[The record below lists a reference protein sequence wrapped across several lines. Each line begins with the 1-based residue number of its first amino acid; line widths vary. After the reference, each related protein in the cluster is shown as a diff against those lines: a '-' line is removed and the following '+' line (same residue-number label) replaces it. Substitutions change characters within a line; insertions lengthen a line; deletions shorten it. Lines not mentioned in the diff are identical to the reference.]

1 MTPGARAH
9 PPPAQRTLI
18 LGGVRSGKSRLAES
32 LAAASG
38 LPVTYVATARAGDGE
53 MARRIAAHRSRRRA
67 DWRTLEEPLALAEV
81 LAREAD
87 AGRCL
92 LVECLTLWL
101 TNLLMQPDGDD
112 DTVAAAG
119 DALRAAVAAAP
130 GRIIL
135 VGNETNMGV
144 VPLGEIS
151 RRYCDQAGRLHQG
164 LAACCDQVVLT
175 VAGLPLA
182 LKGPAP

>member
-1 MTPGARAH
+1 MSPRRG
-9 PPPAQRTLI
+9 PATGRW
-18 LGGVRSGKSRLAES
+18 R
-32 LAAASG
+32 AAS
-38 LPVTYVATARAGDGE
+38 P
-53 MARRIAAHRSRRRA
+53 RIARGAVPTGAPWRSP
-67 DWRTLEEPLALAEV
+67 WHSAEV

-119 DALRAAVAAAP
+119 DALCAAVAAAP

>member
-1 MTPGARAH
+1 MTPGASARPSH
-9 PPPAQRTLI
+9 VQRTLI
-18 LGGVRSGKSRLAES
+18 LGGVRSGKSRLAEA

-38 LPVTYVATARAGDGE
+38 LPVTYVATALAGDGE
-53 MARRIAAHRSRRRA
+53 MAQRIDEHRSRRRA

-81 LAREAD
+81 MAREAGE
-87 AGRCL
+87 GRCL

-101 TNLLMQPDGDD
+101 INLLMQPDGDD
-112 DTVAAAG
+112 GAVAAAG
-119 DALRAAVAAAP
+119 DGLCAAVAAAP

-151 RRYCDQAGRLHQG
+151 RRFCDQAGRLHQG